1 MEDDNFW
8 DDGVDDSAY
17 DALLELEQDAYQTT
31 QQAAVVPPSIETQQQ
46 QQLRQQQLQQLQQH
60 DQPASRPVR
69 PSLLRHSTSNTL
81 SSTVEQRR
89 RRRNPTQHL
98 RPALSFG
105 ETDYQQWDASV
116 LDKDDGLD
124 LVDEQDALLET
135 PGESGEG
142 DDQQLGYTSTSL
154 APGQWRRIT
163 ADEPGVM
170 VEPMQTDGL
179 QGSHADTSFHTHPF
193 EAAHVEELKDQIEQL
208 TRERERLA
216 QELAAAT
223 ASEEARAGEIAI
235 IRANQVK
242 LEKNHNRQ
250 ISALKSAMEEET
262 RKYRAEIEAA
272 LMESKRLVAEN
283 GFLKHD
289 LQEETYRASK
299 LQHSFR
305 SKPKDDK
312 PHPATPRKTKSLP
325 LRDGF
330 DDDELMVSP
339 SKSAGRRSKRGTP
352 MTSNKRKRA
361 VDDSPVPLV
370 LQLSQSLGGN
380 ADDNG
385 NAETPGGGEG
395 EAPEESQQK
404 QQQQPKRE
412 DRNMR
417 YMRLILNHRT
427 YPRNAPD
434 MEVFSSMYFPSEPDR
449 KFSSI
454 VIQSITAQSSSN
466 YAVDYT
472 KAIASLWSR
481 SLKEHFHS
489 PIGMFMS
496 IVKFILHLDLHKL
509 APCVIESIVPVLQ
522 NSGYIN
528 GVPRFTSSPV
538 SHENLGKVKR
548 TPQKKLD
555 HRVSSTE
562 ALEILYLIVSGCQ
575 QNRQALE
582 LFWRCVGYDFI
593 LIMLNSY
600 QQLNDIILT
609 LKILACGQLAN
620 TFGPICDSESQQLEH
635 EKYIIDRAANL
646 LSELPSSDEGE
657 EPYTA
662 WEITTLRVEVMLFL
676 NEIAFSIPNPER
688 NRLGKM
694 IASHPSALARAFRSM
709 HDELDAMYSNPPERD
724 LHATLVNGLT
734 RFVYGII
741 KLFPGQVDLPSR
753 LRAVPGAVQKHL
765 VVLTRLAFS
774 EGLLL
779 EAGISDQTVEMAHE
793 LLEEAINPQEAE
805 ALVEAFRSS
814 KADE

>member
-1 MEDDNFW
+1 MEDDKDDTFW
-8 DDGVDDSAY
+8 DDDGVDDSAY
-17 DALLELEQDAYQTT
+17 DALVELEQDAYRTT
-31 QQAAVVPPSIETQQQ
+31 QQETIDEQQQQQ
-46 QQLRQQQLQQLQQH
+46 QQLQLQQQQAA
-60 DQPASRPVR
+60 ASRPVR
-69 PSLLRHSTSNTL
+69 PSLLRHSTSNTS

-89 RRRNPTQHL
+89 RRRNPAQHL

-105 ETDYQQWDASV
+105 DTDYQQWDASI
-116 LDKDDGLD
+116 LDKEDGLD

-142 DDQQLGYTSTSL
+142 DSRQLGYTRASL

-163 ADEPGVM
+163 ADEPGMM

-179 QGSHADTSFHTHPF
+179 AGGHADTRFNANPLES
-193 EAAHVEELKDQIEQL
+193 VQIEELKDQIEQL
-208 TRERERLA
+208 TRDRERLA

-242 LEKNHNRQ
+242 LEKNHSRQ
-250 ISALKSAMEEET
+250 ISALKSTMDEET
-262 RKYRAEIEAA
+262 RKHRAEFEAA
-272 LMESKRLVAEN
+272 LMDSKRLVAEN

-289 LQEETYRASK
+289 LQEAAYRASK

-312 PHPATPRKTKSLP
+312 PHPATPKKSKSLP

-330 DDDELMVSP
+330 DDDELLAASP

-352 MTSNKRKRA
+352 MTSNKRKRV
-361 VDDSPVPLV
+361 VDDSPIPVALE
-370 LQLSQSLGGN
+370 LSRALEGN
-380 ADDNG
+380 ADDSG
-385 NAETPGGGEG
+385 KGDTPGEEKE
-395 EAPEESQQK
+395 EAAEERP

-417 YMRLILNHRT
+417 FMRLILNHRT
-427 YPRNAPD
+427 YPRTAPD
-434 MEVFSSMYFPSEPDR
+434 VEVLASMSFPSDPDR
-449 KFSSI
+449 KLSSI
-454 VIQSITAQSSSN
+454 LIQSITAHSSSN

-481 SLKEHFHS
+481 ALKEHFHS

-509 APCVIESIVPVLQ
+509 APSVIEPVVPVLQ

-538 SHENLGKVKR
+538 SHENMGKIQK
-548 TPQKKLD
+548 TPQRKLD

-575 QNRQALE
+575 QNKEALE
-582 LFWRCVGYDFI
+582 LFWRCVGSDFI

-657 EPYTA
+657 KPYTG

-676 NEIAFSIPNPER
+676 NEIAFSAPDPEH
-688 NRLGKM
+688 NRIGRM

-724 LHATLVNGLT
+724 LHATVVNGLT
-734 RFVYGII
+734 RLVYGII
-741 KLFPGQVDLPSR
+741 KLFPDQVDLPSR

-779 EAGISDQTVEMAHE
+779 EAGISDETVEMAHE
-793 LLEEAINPQEAE
+793 MLEEAINPQEAE

-814 KADE
+814 RVDE

>member
-1 MEDDNFW
+1 MEDDKDDTFW

-17 DALLELEQDAYQTT
+17 DALLELEQDAYRTT
-31 QQAAVVPPSIETQQQ
+31 QQEVVAPHIEQPP
-46 QQLRQQQLQQLQQH
+46 
-60 DQPASRPVR
+60 ARPVR
-69 PSLLRHSTSNTL
+69 PSLLRHSTSNTS
-81 SSTVEQRR
+81 SSTIEQRK
-89 RRRNPTQHL
+89 RRRNPSQHL

-105 ETDYQQWDASV
+105 DTDYQQWDTSI

-142 DDQQLGYTSTSL
+142 GGQQAVYTSTSL

-163 ADEPGVM
+163 ADEPGVT
-170 VEPMQTDGL
+170 VEPLQAQGL
-179 QGSHADTSFHTHPF
+179 TKSHAETSFTANAF
-193 EAAHVEELKDQIEQL
+193 ESVQLEELKDQIEQL

-242 LEKNHNRQ
+242 IEKNHNRQ
-250 ISALKSAMEEET
+250 ITALKNAMDEET
-262 RKYRAEIEAA
+262 KKYRAEIEAA

-289 LQEETYRASK
+289 LQEEAYRASK
-299 LQHSFR
+299 LQHNFR
-305 SKPKDDK
+305 SKPKDDN
-312 PHPATPRKTKSLP
+312 PPTTPRKSKPLP

-330 DDDELMVSP
+330 DDEELMVSP
-339 SKSAGRRSKRGTP
+339 TKSAGRRSKRGTP
-352 MTSNKRKRA
+352 VTSNKRKRV
-361 VDDSPVPLV
+361 VDDSPIPIALE
-370 LQLSQSLGGN
+370 LSQSLGAT
-380 ADDNG
+380 ADDTG
-385 NAETPGGGEG
+385 NDAT
-395 EAPEESQQK
+395 PEEETAEER
-404 QQQQPKRE
+404 QQQPNRE

-417 YMRLILNHRT
+417 FMRLILNHRT
-427 YPRNAPD
+427 YPRKAPD
-434 MEVFSSMYFPSEPDR
+434 MEVFSSMSFPSDPDR

-454 VIQSITAQSSSN
+454 VIQSITAHSSDN
-466 YAVDYT
+466 YAVDYI

-489 PIGMFMS
+489 PIAMFMS

-509 APCVIESIVPVLQ
+509 APCIIESVVPVLQ

-538 SHENLGKVKR
+538 SHENLGKVKK

-575 QNRQALE
+575 QNRQAQE

-609 LKILACGQLAN
+609 LKILACGQLTN

-657 EPYTA
+657 EPYTG
-662 WEITTLRVEVMLFL
+662 WEISTLRVEVTMFL
-676 NEIAFSIPNPER
+676 NEIAFSTPDPEQ
-688 NRLGKM
+688 NRIGKM

-709 HDELDAMYSNPPERD
+709 HDELDALYSNPPERE
-724 LHATLVNGLT
+724 LHAAVVNGLT
-734 RFVYGII
+734 RLVYGII
-741 KLFPGQVDLPSR
+741 KLFPDQVDLPSR

-779 EAGISDQTVEMAHE
+779 EAGIVDETVEMAHE
-793 LLEEAINPQEAE
+793 MLEEAINPQEAE
-805 ALVEAFRSS
+805 ALIEAFRST
-814 KADE
+814 KGDE

>member
-1 MEDDNFW
+1 MEDDKDDTFW

-17 DALLELEQDAYQTT
+17 DALLELEQDAYRTT
-31 QQAAVVPPSIETQQQ
+31 QQEAVAPPIE
-46 QQLRQQQLQQLQQH
+46 
-60 DQPASRPVR
+60 QPPARPVR
-69 PSLLRHSTSNTL
+69 PSLLRYSTSNTS
-81 SSTVEQRR
+81 SSTIEQRK
-89 RRRNPTQHL
+89 RRRNPSQHL

-105 ETDYQQWDASV
+105 DTDYQQWDTSI

-142 DDQQLGYTSTSL
+142 GGQQAVYASTSL

-163 ADEPGVM
+163 ADEPGVT
-170 VEPMQTDGL
+170 VEPLQVQGL
-179 QGSHADTSFHTHPF
+179 TKSHAETSFTANAF
-193 EAAHVEELKDQIEQL
+193 ESVQLEELKDQIEQL

-242 LEKNHNRQ
+242 IEKNHSRQ
-250 ISALKSAMEEET
+250 ITALKNAMDEET
-262 RKYRAEIEAA
+262 KKYRAEIEAA

-289 LQEETYRASK
+289 LQEEAYRASK
-299 LQHSFR
+299 LQHNFR

-312 PHPATPRKTKSLP
+312 PPTTPRKSKSLP

-339 SKSAGRRSKRGTP
+339 TKSAGRRSKRGTP
-352 MTSNKRKRA
+352 VTSNKRKRVV
-361 VDDSPVPLV
+361 VDDSPIPIALE
-370 LQLSQSLGGN
+370 LSQSLGAT
-380 ADDNG
+380 ADDTG
-385 NAETPGGGEG
+385 NDAT
-395 EAPEESQQK
+395 PEEETAEER
-404 QQQQPKRE
+404 QQQPKRE

-417 YMRLILNHRT
+417 FMRLILNHRT
-427 YPRNAPD
+427 YPRKAPD
-434 MEVFSSMYFPSEPDR
+434 MEVFSSMSFPSDPDR

-454 VIQSITAQSSSN
+454 VIQSITAHSSDN
-466 YAVDYT
+466 YAVDYI

-489 PIGMFMS
+489 PIAMFMS

-509 APCVIESIVPVLQ
+509 APCIIESVVPVLQ

-538 SHENLGKVKR
+538 SHENLGKVKK

-609 LKILACGQLAN
+609 LKILACGQLTN

-657 EPYTA
+657 EPYTG
-662 WEITTLRVEVMLFL
+662 WEISTLRVEVTMFL
-676 NEIAFSIPNPER
+676 NEIAFSTPDPEQ
-688 NRLGKM
+688 NRIGKM

-709 HDELDAMYSNPPERD
+709 HDELDALYSNPPERE
-724 LHATLVNGLT
+724 LHAAIVNGLT
-734 RFVYGII
+734 RLVYGII
-741 KLFPGQVDLPSR
+741 KLFPDQVDLPSR

-779 EAGISDQTVEMAHE
+779 EAGIVDETVEMAHE
-793 LLEEAINPQEAE
+793 MLEEAINPQEAE
-805 ALVEAFRSS
+805 ALIEAFRST
-814 KADE
+814 KGDE

>member
-1 MEDDNFW
+1 MEDDKDDTFW

-17 DALLELEQDAYQTT
+17 DALLELEQDAYRTT
-31 QQAAVVPPSIETQQQ
+31 QQEAVAPPIE
-46 QQLRQQQLQQLQQH
+46 
-60 DQPASRPVR
+60 QPPARPVR
-69 PSLLRHSTSNTL
+69 PSLLRHSTSNTS
-81 SSTVEQRR
+81 SSTIEQRK
-89 RRRNPTQHL
+89 RRRNPSQHL

-105 ETDYQQWDASV
+105 DTDYQQWDTSI

-142 DDQQLGYTSTSL
+142 GGQQAAYTSASL

-163 ADEPGVM
+163 ADEPGVT
-170 VEPMQTDGL
+170 VEPLQAQGL
-179 QGSHADTSFHTHPF
+179 TKSHAETSFTANAF
-193 EAAHVEELKDQIEQL
+193 ESVQLEELKDQIEQL

-242 LEKNHNRQ
+242 IEKNHNRQ
-250 ISALKSAMEEET
+250 ITALKNAMDEET
-262 RKYRAEIEAA
+262 KKYRAEIEAA

-289 LQEETYRASK
+289 LQEEAYRASK
-299 LQHSFR
+299 LQHNFR
-305 SKPKDDK
+305 SKPKDDN
-312 PHPATPRKTKSLP
+312 PPTTPRKSKPLP

-330 DDDELMVSP
+330 DDEELMVSP
-339 SKSAGRRSKRGTP
+339 TKSAGRRSKRGTP
-352 MTSNKRKRA
+352 VTSNKRKRV
-361 VDDSPVPLV
+361 VDDSPIPIALE
-370 LQLSQSLGGN
+370 LSQSLGAT
-380 ADDNG
+380 ADDTG
-385 NAETPGGGEG
+385 NDAT
-395 EAPEESQQK
+395 PEEETAEER
-404 QQQQPKRE
+404 QQQPKRE

-417 YMRLILNHRT
+417 FMRLILNHRT
-427 YPRNAPD
+427 YPRKAPD
-434 MEVFSSMYFPSEPDR
+434 MEVFSSMSFPSDPDR

-454 VIQSITAQSSSN
+454 VIQSITAHSSDN
-466 YAVDYT
+466 YAVDYI

-489 PIGMFMS
+489 PIAMFMS

-509 APCVIESIVPVLQ
+509 APCIIESVVPVLQ

-538 SHENLGKVKR
+538 SHENLGKVKK

-575 QNRQALE
+575 QNRQAQE

-609 LKILACGQLAN
+609 LKILACGQLTN

-657 EPYTA
+657 EPYTG
-662 WEITTLRVEVMLFL
+662 WEISTLRVEVTMFL
-676 NEIAFSIPNPER
+676 NEIAFSTPDPEQ
-688 NRLGKM
+688 NRIGKM

-709 HDELDAMYSNPPERD
+709 HDELDALYSNPPERE
-724 LHATLVNGLT
+724 LHAAVVNGLT
-734 RFVYGII
+734 RLVYGII
-741 KLFPGQVDLPSR
+741 KLFPDQVDLPSR

-779 EAGISDQTVEMAHE
+779 EAGIVDETVEMAHE
-793 LLEEAINPQEAE
+793 MLEEAINPQEAE
-805 ALVEAFRSS
+805 ALIEAFRST
-814 KADE
+814 KGDE

>member
-1 MEDDNFW
+1 MEDDKDDTFW

-17 DALLELEQDAYQTT
+17 DALLELEQDAYRTT
-31 QQAAVVPPSIETQQQ
+31 QQEAVAPPIE
-46 QQLRQQQLQQLQQH
+46 
-60 DQPASRPVR
+60 QPPARPVR
-69 PSLLRHSTSNTL
+69 PSLLRHSTSNTS
-81 SSTVEQRR
+81 SSTIEQRK
-89 RRRNPTQHL
+89 RRRNPSQHL

-105 ETDYQQWDASV
+105 DTDYQQWDTSI

-142 DDQQLGYTSTSL
+142 GGQQAVYTSTSL
-154 APGQWRRIT
+154 SRGQWRRIT
-163 ADEPGVM
+163 ADEPGVT
-170 VEPMQTDGL
+170 VEPLQAQGL
-179 QGSHADTSFHTHPF
+179 TKSHAETSFTANAF
-193 EAAHVEELKDQIEQL
+193 ESVQLEELKDQIEQL

-242 LEKNHNRQ
+242 IEKNHNRQ
-250 ISALKSAMEEET
+250 ITALKNAMDEET
-262 RKYRAEIEAA
+262 KKYRAEIEAA

-289 LQEETYRASK
+289 LQEEAYRASK
-299 LQHSFR
+299 LQHNFR
-305 SKPKDDK
+305 SKPKDDM
-312 PHPATPRKTKSLP
+312 PPTTPRKSKPLP

-330 DDDELMVSP
+330 DDEELMVSP
-339 SKSAGRRSKRGTP
+339 TKSAGRRSKRGTP
-352 MTSNKRKRA
+352 VTSNKRKRVV
-361 VDDSPVPLV
+361 VDDSPIPIALE
-370 LQLSQSLGGN
+370 LSQSLGAT
-380 ADDNG
+380 ADDTG
-385 NAETPGGGEG
+385 NDAT
-395 EAPEESQQK
+395 PEEETAEER
-404 QQQQPKRE
+404 QQQPKRE

-417 YMRLILNHRT
+417 FMRLILNHRT
-427 YPRNAPD
+427 YPRKAPD
-434 MEVFSSMYFPSEPDR
+434 MEVFSSMSFPSDPDR

-454 VIQSITAQSSSN
+454 VIQSITAHSSDN
-466 YAVDYT
+466 YAVDYI

-489 PIGMFMS
+489 PIAMFMS

-509 APCVIESIVPVLQ
+509 APCIIESVVPVLQ

-538 SHENLGKVKR
+538 SHENLGKVKK
-548 TPQKKLD
+548 TPQKRLD

-657 EPYTA
+657 EPYTG
-662 WEITTLRVEVMLFL
+662 WEISTLRVEVTMFL
-676 NEIAFSIPNPER
+676 NEIAFSTPDPEQ
-688 NRLGKM
+688 NRIGKM

-709 HDELDAMYSNPPERD
+709 HDELDALYSNPPERE
-724 LHATLVNGLT
+724 LHAAVVNGLT
-734 RFVYGII
+734 RLVYGII
-741 KLFPGQVDLPSR
+741 KLFPDQVDLPSR

-779 EAGISDQTVEMAHE
+779 EAGIVDETVEMAHE
-793 LLEEAINPQEAE
+793 MLEEAINPQEAE
-805 ALVEAFRSS
+805 ALIEAFRST
-814 KADE
+814 KGDE